1 MKCLYASLLLLS
13 VLLGA
18 GCLSSDVHQAY
29 PGAALAANET
39 CTLQVPGEL
48 EVRAIDGIPTDWS
61 LRIRKDPVQT
71 LSLVAGGHRL
81 QVKYYDP
88 TADESKHE
96 IYDAGPF
103 DLSFVGSAGSV
114 HALRFE
120 TVKTNPELRKT
131 NQKVLVWVDRI
142 KAGQVAAA
150 VQPVAPVVPLGTP
163 AAAPT
168 AGADEMQSQWRRM
181 SPAER
186 ENFRKWVQTQP

>member
-1 MKCLYASLLLLS
+1 MSAVALGMASDGATPNPRLLAVGASGDVMISADGTTWSKVRVALPDGEDFYDVAYGSGQFAAVTTGGSIWSSPTGADGTWQQTLAGS
-13 VLLGA
+13 VPLLGITRT
-18 GCLSSDVHQAY
+18 G
-29 PGAALAANET
+29 NEFI
-39 CTLQVPGEL
+39 
-48 EVRAIDGIPTDWS
+48 A
-61 LRIRKDPVQT
+61 
-71 LSLVAGGHRL
+71 
-81 QVKYYDP
+81 
-88 TADESKHE
+88 
-96 IYDAGPF
+96 
-103 DLSFVGSAGSV
+103 VGSAGSV